1 MKKMPYAL
9 RLYLSFFLVAV
20 SIVLTIVLNHTNSL
34 LQDPKTTGEDFLSSM
49 PYVQWG
55 DFILIQPSSTFF
67 VYFLGL
73 VLIVLGCYLI
83 QTAKGNKSRLDYGIG
98 YALWGV
104 SAILAGTSYQA
115 FGYELKYAGRPY
127 GLFTSVFELLYMIT
141 TAEAILYLLA
151 GTSYYATTNPKIQ
164 KALPYVAIAYGL
176 IYGIV
181 FLIGVALPIQTIV
194 TYLFFVAFFAPA
206 FILMLILNIA
216 RFAHQ
221 KDVLDRNMLISWGL
235 FALANI
241 LYFIAYFSGF
251 PTAIY
256 KASGFWFNE
265 NDILHVSMT
274 VWVIAT
280 FFLLRKELKD
290 NNETLAR
297 SV

>member
-1 MKKMPYAL
+1 MKKTPYAL
-9 RLYLSFFLVAV
+9 RLYLSFFLVV
-20 SIVLTIVLNHTNSL
+20 LSIVLTIVLNHTNSL
-34 LQDPKTTGEDFLSSM
+34 LQDPKTTGEEFLSSM

-115 FGYELKYAGRPY
+115 FGYELKYAGRSY

-194 TYLFFVAFFAPA
+194 DLPFLCGVLRSGLHPDADLEYCAFCTSKRRFGSEHADFLGALRSRQYSLFHRLFQRIPDRDLQGKRLLVQRERYPSRFDDRLGHCH
-206 FILMLILNIA
+206 IL
-216 RFAHQ
+216 
-221 KDVLDRNMLISWGL
+221 
-235 FALANI
+235 LA
-241 LYFIAYFSGF
+241 
-251 PTAIY
+251 
-256 KASGFWFNE
+256 
-265 NDILHVSMT
+265 
-274 VWVIAT
+274 
-280 FFLLRKELKD
+280 
-290 NNETLAR
+290 
-297 SV
+297 

>member
-1 MKKMPYAL
+1 MKKTPYAL
-9 RLYLSFFLVAV
+9 RLYFSFFLVALSV
-20 SIVLTIVLNHTNSL
+20 VLTILLNHTDSL
-34 LQDPKTTGEDFLSSM
+34 LAEPKTTGEEYLKSM

-73 VLIVLGCYLI
+73 VLIVLGCYLLR
-83 QTAKGNKSRLDYGIG
+83 TAQGNKSRLDYGLG

-115 FGYELKYAGRPY
+115 FGYELKYAGRSY

-151 GTSYYATTNPKIQ
+151 GTSYYAPTNPKIQ
-164 KALPYVAIAYGL
+164 KAVPYVAMAYGI
-176 IYGIV
+176 IYGVV
-181 FLIGVALPIQTIV
+181 FLIGIAIPVQPIV

-206 FILMLILNIA
+206 FLLMLLMAVI

-221 KDVLDRNMLISWGL
+221 KDPLDRNMLISWGF

-256 KASGFWFNE
+256 QASGFWFSE
-265 NDILHVSMT
+265 NDILHVSMI

-290 NNETLAR
+290 DNEALAR
-297 SV
+297 VL